1 MKMNLPCAFWP
12 FGVRTTAKRGHA
24 RPDILGEK
32 KVALDG
38 QLVSYT
44 LKRSPRARCVR
55 LEVREGTGLTVVIPR
70 SYRLQ
75 RLDEL
80 LKGKQTWILRNL
92 ARCDRTTSLST
103 AGEIRSGD
111 TVPYLGT
118 ELRVIECPADG
129 CAPGISL
136 MQNELVVSGAS
147 DRERLHLLL
156 ERWYRVQAAQVIKQ
170 RVDLL
175 VTRLGLSYR
184 RIIIRGQRTRW
195 GSCSHK
201 GNLSFNWRL
210 IMAPE
215 PVIDYVIVHEVTHLK
230 ELSHSKRFWKLVA
243 EECPGWREHR
253 KWLDE
258 HGAELNAR
266 LVPQQ

>member
-1 MKMNLPCAFWP
+1 MHLRNRASSILAAM
-12 FGVRTTAKRGHA
+12 GVVRQPRS
-24 RPDILGEK
+24 ILVVLGVKEI
-32 KVALDG
+32 VLDG
-38 QLVSYT
+38 RVVSYT
-44 LKRSPRARCVR
+44 IKRSDRAKHTR
-55 LEVREGTGLTVVIPR
+55 LEVREGTGLTVVVPR
-70 SYRLQ
+70 SYRLGKI
-75 RLDEL
+75 DEL
-80 LKGKQTWILRNL
+80 LKGKARWILRNL
-92 ARCDRTTSLST
+92 ARHVWEKPLST
-103 AGEIRSGD
+103 ARELRSGD
-111 TVPYLGT
+111 TVPYLGR
-118 ELRVIECPADG
+118 ELRVVECQAFG
-129 CAPGISL
+129 CALSANL
-136 MQNELVVSGAS
+136 TQNELVVSRES
-147 DRERLHLLL
+147 DRERLDLLL
-156 ERWYRVQAAQVIKQ
+156 ERWYRAQAVEVIKQ
-170 RVDLL
+170 RVDRL

-195 GSCSHK
+195 GSCSPK

-266 LVPQQ
+266 LVPRQ

>member
-38 QLVSYT
+38 QLVAYT

-55 LEVREGTGLTVVIPR
+55 LEVREGTGLTVVVPR
-70 SYRLQ
+70 SYRLGKI
-75 RLDEL
+75 DDL
-80 LKGKQTWILRNL
+80 LKGKARWILRNL
-92 ARCDRTTSLST
+92 ARHVWEEPLST
-103 AGEIRSGD
+103 ARELRSGD
-111 TVPYLGT
+111 TVPYLGR
-118 ELRVIECPADG
+118 EVRVVDCQAFG
-129 CAPGISL
+129 CALSANL
-136 MQNELVVSGAS
+136 TQNELVVSRES
-147 DRERLHLLL
+147 DRERLDLLL
-156 ERWYRVQAAQVIKQ
+156 ERWYRAQAVEVIKQ
-170 RVDLL
+170 RVDRL